1 MLFPTYYDLGHA
13 NSNLA
18 CNLEWIAC
26 KLGCRQCLE
35 CNTATPVHLEYN
47 CNGVWMTRRRQSL
60 CEVHERHEICLFMR
74 TLCGKISD
82 SLRMC
87 LFFFVYVCVCAL
99 SLLWAAVKCS
109 LTACGSPVTLD
120 SFCSWASSPTGFT
133 ASLLFLPGHT
143 HKHKQTPHLINTT
156 QHSARQATF
165 TLSTS
170 ALQTAKR

>member
-1 MLFPTYYDLGHA
+1 MLFPTCYDLGHA

-26 KLGCRQCLE
+26 KSGCRQCLE

-74 TLCGKISD
+74 TLCGNISD

-87 LFFFVYVCVCAL
+87 LFFFVCVCVRVESIVGCREMFFDSVWISSHSWQL
-99 SLLWAAVKCS
+99 LLMGFESHWVCSQSSLLAW
-109 LTACGSPVTLD
+109 T
-120 SFCSWASSPTGFT
+120 
-133 ASLLFLPGHT
+133 HT
-143 HKHKQTPHLINTT
+143 HTNINRR
-156 QHSARQATF
+156 HI
-165 TLSTS
+165 
-170 ALQTAKR
+170 